1 MTQVLVVGLAVVDM
15 LFEVTEMPLKAE
27 KYIASDA
34 SMVGGGGA
42 ANAAV
47 AISRLGGHARL
58 AARIGDDLFG
68 DLIVSQLAAES
79 VDCSLIQRS
88 LSARS
93 SFSSVLVDQHGERQ
107 IVNFRGSGL
116 SDDPS
121 AIAALEVDA
130 VLADTRWHAGTIEAM
145 KLARRSGVPGVID
158 AEAPVPGE
166 AIALASHVAFSM
178 QGLQQYT
185 GCPQVQSAL
194 LQVSSEIAAWVCVT
208 DGENGVFY
216 VEDGQIENVPAR
228 SVDVID
234 TLGAGDV
241 WHAAFTYALAQQQ
254 SEVSACEF
262 ANAAASLKCMRTGGG
277 RNSPTETEVQEFISQ
292 GL

>member
-1 MTQVLVVGLAVVDM
+1 MTQVLVVGLAVVDL
-15 LFEVTEMPLKAE
+15 LFEVTELPAQAE

-34 SMVGGGGA
+34 GIVGGGGA

-58 AARIGDDLFG
+58 AARIGDDMFG
-68 DLIVSQLAAES
+68 DLIVNQLAAES
-79 VDCSLIQRS
+79 VDCSLVQRS
-88 LSARS
+88 VSARS

-121 AIAALEVDA
+121 AIAGIKTDA
-130 VLADTRWHAGTIEAM
+130 VLADTRWLAGTIEAM
-145 KLARRSGVPGVID
+145 KLAQQLGVPGVID
-158 AEAPVPGE
+158 AEAPVPRE
-166 AIALASHVAFSM
+166 AIALASHVAFST

-185 GCPQVQSAL
+185 GLSQFQQAL
-194 LQVSSEIAAWVCVT
+194 LKVSNEIAAWVCVT
-208 DGENGVFY
+208 NGENGVFY
-216 VEDGQIENVPAR
+216 IEDGKIENVPAR
-228 SVDVID
+228 SVDAVD

-241 WHAAFTYALAQQQ
+241 WHAAFTYALTEQQT
-254 SEVSACEF
+254 EVEACEF
-262 ANAAASLKCMRTGGG
+262 ANAAASLKCTRHGGG
-277 RNSPTETEVQEFISQ
+277 RNSPTKTEVTEFMNQ